1 MDEKLGRDGAEQ
13 PRKQNMLLGNK
24 YAEAYVFIYLRLCV
38 EATLLANLINNQ
50 IGFLFLSSCPT
61 SFVSLISPLVLI
73 SWFWV
78 R

>member
-24 YAEAYVFIYLRLCV
+24 YCV